1 MASIQIS
8 IANVKQLQ
16 FLILGNLNFGFKCL
30 TEESNLDK

>member
-1 MASIQIS
+1 MALIQLS

-16 FLILGNLNFGFKCL
+16 FLISGNLNFGFKCL